1 MEKIEAVN
9 KLKKAGYQVQF
20 DSSVVTVLLSKRLN
34 ATQEIKKIKSFLN
47 EIGYDASFGIKQLKE
62 DGSLESKYEV
72 EAEINVANVDE
83 MEVTEMEVTEV
94 EVEEVHVE
102 ADSMDTEVE
111 IGEQFSLED
120 FGIS

>member
-34 ATQEIKKIKSFLN
+34 VTQEIKKIKSFLQ
-47 EIGYDASFGIKQLKE
+47 EIGYDASFGIKQSKE
-62 DGSLESKYEV
+62 DGSIESEYDV
-72 EAEINVANVDE
+72 EADE
-83 MEVTEMEVTEV
+83 AVV
-94 EVEEVHVE
+94 EVEETEVIKAEVE
-102 ADSMDTEVE
+102 EAEAVKAEVDSIDSEVE
-111 IGEQFSLED
+111 IGEQFSLKD

>member
-1 MEKIEAVN
+1 MEKTEAVN

-34 ATQEIKKIKSFLN
+34 VTQEIKKIKSFLN

-62 DGSLESKYEV
+62 DSSLDVKYDEADETAMEV
-72 EAEINVANVDE
+72 EDT
-83 MEVTEMEVTEV
+83 EVIKTEV
-94 EVEEVHVE
+94 EETEVVSEEVSL
-102 ADSMDTEVE
+102 DSEVE

>member
-1 MEKIEAVN
+1 MEKTEAVN

-34 ATQEIKKIKSFLN
+34 VTQEIKKIKSFLN
-47 EIGYDASFGIKQLKE
+47 EIGYDASFGVKQLKE
-62 DGSLESKYEV
+62 DSSIEVKYDLETEESTTDVDEADEINAEVEDTKVENTEETLES
-72 EAEINVANVDE
+72 
-83 MEVTEMEVTEV
+83 
-94 EVEEVHVE
+94 
-102 ADSMDTEVE
+102 EVE

>member
-34 ATQEIKKIKSFLN
+34 VIQEIKKIKSFLN
-47 EIGYDASFGIKQLKE
+47 EIGYNASFGIKQLKE
-62 DGSLESKYEV
+62 DSSSESKYDV
-72 EAEINVANVDE
+72 EAHEAVVKVD
-83 MEVTEMEVTEV
+83 VTEV
-94 EVEEVHVE
+94 IKTEVEEAVKVDV
-102 ADSMDTEVE
+102 DSLDSEVE

>member
-1 MEKIEAVN
+1 MEKTEAVN

-34 ATQEIKKIKSFLN
+34 VTQEIKKIKAYLN

-62 DGSLESKYEV
+62 DSSIDVKYDVKTEESATDVDETDEIDAEVEDTKVENPEDSLES
-72 EAEINVANVDE
+72 
-83 MEVTEMEVTEV
+83 
-94 EVEEVHVE
+94 
-102 ADSMDTEVE
+102 EVE
-111 IGEQFSLED
+111 IVEQFSLED